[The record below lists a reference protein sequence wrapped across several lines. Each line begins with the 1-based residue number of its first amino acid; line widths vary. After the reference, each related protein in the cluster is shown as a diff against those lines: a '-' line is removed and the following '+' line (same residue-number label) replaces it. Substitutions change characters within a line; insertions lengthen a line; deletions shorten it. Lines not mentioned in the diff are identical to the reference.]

1 MPNSSKARSATKRVK
16 VGNIPAK
23 AKKLTKKDAKK
34 VKGGVLLGLG
44 LPVKDPKPVPKSFT
58 NTTFDDN
65 A

>member
-1 MPNSSKARSATKRVK
+1 MPSSSKVRSATKRVK

-23 AKKLTKKDAKK
+23 AKKLTKKDARR
-34 VKGGVLLGLG
+34 VKGGILIGLL
-44 LPVKDPKPVPKSFT
+44 LPAKDPKPVPKSFT